1 MNVPP
6 NKESEW
12 TSDDAIA
19 LRTFL
24 ESVSG
29 QRFLFHVAENCPELL
44 GGGESNSVL
53 IRSGEVKGYSSSLK
67 NILSL
72 TIEPPQTAIPVSSNY
87 PDLDDDSKWID
98 LIN

>member
-6 NKESEW
+6 NKEPDW

-29 QRFLFHVAENCPELL
+29 QRFLFHLAEDCPELL
-44 GGGESNSVL
+44 GSGDTNSVL
-53 IRSGEVKGYSSSLK
+53 IRSGEVKGYSKGLK
-67 NILSL
+67 NVLSL
-72 TIEPPQTAIPVSSNY
+72 TIEPPQSVIPVSSNY
-87 PDLDDDSKWID
+87 PDLDDESKWSE
-98 LIN
+98 

>member
-1 MNVPP
+1 MLPQNI
-6 NKESEW
+6 SQDW
-12 TSDDAIA
+12 SSDDAIA

-29 QRFLFHVAENCPELL
+29 QRFLSHVAENCPELL

-53 IRSGEVKGYSSSLK
+53 IRSGEVKGYSNSLK

-72 TIEPPQTAIPVSSNY
+72 TIEPPQSVIPVSSNY
-87 PDLDDDSKWID
+87 PDLDDESKWSD
-98 LIN
+98 